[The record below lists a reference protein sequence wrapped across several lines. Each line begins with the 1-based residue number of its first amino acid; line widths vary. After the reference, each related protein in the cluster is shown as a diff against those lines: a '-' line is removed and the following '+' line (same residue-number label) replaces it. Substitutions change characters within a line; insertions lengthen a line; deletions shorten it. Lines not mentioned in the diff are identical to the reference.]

1 MAKAKFEEWLTDDG
15 LLLLRSWA
23 REGYTDLQI
32 AQKCGITTTTLYRWK
47 NSHSAICDALK
58 ETKEI
63 VDRMV
68 ENALL
73 KRAMGYSYEEITRIY
88 RPDEEGNQK
97 LIDTKIIVKEV
108 APDTTAQ
115 IFWLKNRQ
123 RDGWKNDHDKA
134 QIDRER
140 IELEK
145 LMTAAQINKIE
156 READKDQ
163 AQDIEVIFGDKIEE
177 GEWQK

>member
-1 MAKAKFEEWLTDDG
+1 MAKRKYEEWLTDDG
-15 LLLLRSWA
+15 LLLLKAWA
-23 REGYTDLQI
+23 REGYTDAQI
-32 AQKCGITTTTLYRWK
+32 AQKCRISLSTLGAWK
-47 NSHSAICDALK
+47 NKYPVISDALK

-97 LIDTKIIVKEV
+97 LIDTKVIIKEV

-123 RDGWKNDHDKA
+123 RDGWKSDHDKA
-134 QIDRER
+134 QIDREKL
-140 IELEK
+140 ELEK

-156 READKDQ
+156 READKDT
-163 AQDIEVIFGDKIEE
+163 ADSVEIVFDDKIVKEE
-177 GEWQK
+177 WAD